1 MNTLLDIFNTEVTKK
16 DNTITVTYC
25 HLNYSG
31 YCIYEECL
39 IQGTTKRFKQ
49 RIQILKE
56 TNMEDIIECLYK
68 LGKVTGPQDLQTISY
83 DIQTHSRRLVES
95 KDNENS

>member
-1 MNTLLDIFNTEVTKK
+1 MNTLLDIFNTEVSKI
-16 DNTITVTYC
+16 DSTITVTYC

-31 YCIYEECL
+31 RCVYEECL

-56 TNMEDIIECLYK
+56 TDMEDIIECLYK
-68 LGKVTGPQDLQTISY
+68 MGKVSGPQDLQTISY
-83 DIQTHSRRLVES
+83 DIQTHSRTLVES
-95 KDNENS
+95 KYKENS